1 MRLIDLCLEAV
12 RERERALRRLDESLR
27 EIKAIAQRFDPSA
40 RAFLFGSLVEG
51 RAGPSS
57 DVDVLIVSGRFAS
70 LEDRVGL
77 FVELRRRFKWPF
89 EFHPVNSEEL
99 RWHARFARRLVEV

>member
-1 MRLIDLCLEAV
+1 M
-12 RERERALRRLDESLR
+12 
-27 EIKAIAQRFDPSA
+27 
-40 RAFLFGSLVEG
+40 
-51 RAGPSS
+51 
-57 DVDVLIVSGRFAS
+57 LIVSGRFAS
-70 LEDRVGL
+70 LEDRVGP